1 MKGLFTIGAAT
12 AVAGCI
18 GYVYRE
24 KLVECKDRF
33 YDKRFGGLHLKK
45 EVCRSLRESV
55 TCEDRRPVMG
65 LDYPLES
72 NLLVLVE
79 EGTNKLIMSLGKNK
93 SGKVEWTLVGGK
105 AESQKRYDEKFVD
118 FADLRF
124 VSDNQQLTANQC
136 SDIIFENPKT
146 SLAREVLEELTGS
159 KDISEEQKRKF
170 DWLVQKIYSS
180 PDWTFVKT
188 NKTVKVDE
196 TTKIE
201 GFATYMGLCRV
212 ILSSREITMLND
224 EIEQYKDREH
234 TFFVPK
240 EWEVNEFESKGK
252 SKNRLA
258 VKVDDEHPVRKYNA
272 EIMFVHYWREF
283 NDLITKDQLLMKRI
297 L

>member
-1 MKGLFTIGAAT
+1 MKGLLTVGAAT
-12 AVAGCI
+12 AIAGCI

-24 KLVECKDRF
+24 KLGEVRDRF

-45 EVCRSLRESV
+45 DVCKSLQESV

-65 LDYPLES
+65 LDHPLES
-72 NLLVLVE
+72 NLLVLVQ

-93 SGKVEWTLVGGK
+93 SGKLEWTLVGGK
-105 AESQKRYDEKFVD
+105 AESQKRCDEKFVD

-124 VSDNQQLTANQC
+124 VSNCQQLTASQC
-136 SDIIFENPKT
+136 ADIIFENPKT
-146 SLAREVLEELTGS
+146 SLAREVVEELTGS
-159 KDISEEQKRKF
+159 KNITEEQRNRL
-170 DWLVQKIYSS
+170 DWLVQKIYQS

-188 NKTVKVDE
+188 NKSVKVNDE
-196 TTKIE
+196 TKID

-212 ILSSREITMLND
+212 ILTDREIAMLND
-224 EIEQYKDREH
+224 EIEAYADREH

-240 EWEVNEFESKGK
+240 EWEVSEFESKGK

-272 EIMFVHYWREF
+272 EIMFVHYWQQF
-283 NDLITKDQLLMKRI
+283 NDLIMKKQ
-297 L
+297 